1 MNNKSNQ
8 LIYLKIQIQ
17 ASFLN
22 NQIQLENIKNL
33 KAVSKQIS
41 KYLAKRLQEYSLTLK
56 QNYFLKFDK
65 VKNFMNTIN
74 IPTNYIPAQIPI
86 STSPPPQP
94 LSLTFGLKNQIQS
107 QISPVSHKE
116 KIEQQVVF
124 SHTPQRI
131 QYSSSVDNL
140 LTNSSPQNKI
150 VITKQTL
157 PVNSNIVLNNHATQI
172 GQIITDYN
180 YRIEKKESP
189 YEKLNNIVSNNALPT
204 QYMDIDL
211 KLEKERNQIL
221 ERQVNELKQEIL
233 IIKNSSRSSKTD
245 FNNNIQGDPDNQ
257 KLNVSVQQACAQ
269 FVMLCAENERLTYAY
284 LQKEKEV
291 NTLQNEVLQLK
302 SNVLLEQTKQQ
313 QIPFSQQL
321 DIEAKLKVFEMRNES
336 LHQQKL
342 ELQNKEYDYLQQ
354 IEKLSQMNMLK
365 DQQISKMQSE
375 YNISTIQAQNLT
387 EQINVLK
394 KQYTEVK
401 ETYEKQ
407 SLNLAQFD
415 YQKFQQ
421 SQTTVALTEKENII
435 FQKNSE
441 IAELKNYI
449 QILEKD
455 VKQIQEKVNQDQRNQ
470 IIITGKYDKLHQELQ
485 EKYEAHIQMHNQ
497 LREQFEVNEK
507 ELLNQQ
513 GYIDLLLQENEKLS
527 YALKARIE
535 ENEGLKEEIK
545 IQSTVQINYEES
557 QGMINQLKEN
567 IDKLLEDN
575 KKLYEVN
582 RQLVSQQEH
591 QQDNIKSIETT
602 QTDKEKK
609 LQLHINELEKKITVL
624 NKQIQLK
631 SIEENEQEFKNR
643 NNERNYKEIIFE
655 NEKLKSTIEI
665 QDIKMKELQFQVEEM
680 QTEYAQ
686 LLQTKQENQI
696 LSIKS
701 KELDKKSLS
710 LQEECNNWKVKYSA
724 IESHYTKL
732 IEELKIKIKNQCK
745 EEYER
750 DLSWIQAKL
759 EANEQQ
765 KDQLMVKLAS
775 YEQKAIMNEHQLKDL
790 KEKFANKTED
800 YDYISKEFQDR
811 KQKFELLE
819 KQFYSMQEKHLLIR
833 IENERIHQILS
844 QVQKENE
851 EIKRQFDQTLS
862 TNRKQHSEIYSRMQ
876 EFEEINR
883 NLKGMISEYQD
894 EIGRLE
900 KANYNLK
907 QSNFKIDEYENKIM
921 FLNREYEQLKLRLID
936 SENQKQEFK
945 IKFQESHN
953 SLLNYQQMDQQLSYL
968 TKENERLQKL
978 ILERCRQSNSFW

>member
-1 MNNKSNQ
+1 
-8 LIYLKIQIQ
+8 
-17 ASFLN
+17 
-22 NQIQLENIKNL
+22 
-33 KAVSKQIS
+33 
-41 KYLAKRLQEYSLTLK
+41 
-56 QNYFLKFDK
+56 
-65 VKNFMNTIN
+65 MNTIN
-74 IPTNYIPAQIPI
+74 IPANYIPAQIPI

-94 LSLTFGLKNQIQS
+94 LSLTFGSKNQIQS

-116 KIEQQVVF
+116 KIEQQVIF

-140 LTNSSPQNKI
+140 LASSSPQNKI

-157 PVNSNIVLNNHATQI
+157 PVGSNIILNNHGSQL
-172 GQIITDYN
+172 GSIITDYN
-180 YRIEKKESP
+180 YRLEKKESP
-189 YEKLNNIVSNNALPT
+189 YEKLNHIVSNNAIPT
-204 QYMDIDL
+204 QYLDMDL
-211 KLEKERNQIL
+211 KLEKEKNQIL

-233 IIKNSSRSSKTD
+233 IIKNSSRSSKAD
-245 FNNNIQGDPDNQ
+245 FNNNIQADTDNQ

-313 QIPFSQQL
+313 QIPFAQQL

-342 ELQNKEYDYLQQ
+342 DLQNKEYDYLQQ

-365 DQQISKMQSE
+365 DQQISKMQSD
-375 YNISTIQAQNLT
+375 YNLSTIQAQNLT

-394 KQYTEVK
+394 QQYNEVK

-415 YQKFQQ
+415 YHKLQQ

-485 EKYEAHIQMHNQ
+485 EKYEAHVQMHTQ
-497 LREQFEVNEK
+497 LKEQFEVNEK

-582 RQLVSQQEH
+582 RQLVTQQEH
-591 QQDNIKSIETT
+591 QQDNLKSIETT

-609 LQLHINELEKKITVL
+609 LQLHINELEQKLAVL

-631 SIEENEQEFKNR
+631 NIEENEQEFKNR

-665 QDIKMKELQFQVEEM
+665 QDIKMKEFQFQVEEM
-680 QTEYAQ
+680 QSEYAQ

-696 LSIKS
+696 LSLKS
-701 KELDKKSLS
+701 KELDKKSLA

-732 IEELKIKIKNQCK
+732 IEELKIKIRNQCK

-750 DLSWIQAKL
+750 DLSWVQAKL

-833 IENERIHQILS
+833 IENERLHSILS

-851 EIKRQFDQTLS
+851 EIKRSFDQTLS

-894 EIGRLE
+894 EIARLE

-936 SENQKQEFK
+936 SENQKQEYK